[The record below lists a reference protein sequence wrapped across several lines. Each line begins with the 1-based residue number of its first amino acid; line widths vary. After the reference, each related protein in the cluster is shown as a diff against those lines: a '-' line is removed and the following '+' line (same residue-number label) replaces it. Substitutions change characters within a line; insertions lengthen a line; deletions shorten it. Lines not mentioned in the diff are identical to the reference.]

1 MHPWLLDTCP
11 RDALNTHDLRV
22 HGGHPAHAHEA
33 IMGRRQDQRKQ
44 QQTTK
49 WCVHADDPTVFP
61 LGKNVLE
68 DIQFGGKRNY
78 GYGEVH
84 LKDT

>member
-1 MHPWLLDTCP
+1 
-11 RDALNTHDLRV
+11 
-22 HGGHPAHAHEA
+22 
-33 IMGRRQDQRKQ
+33 MGRRQDQRKQ

-49 WCVHADDPTVFP
+49 WCVHANDPTVFP